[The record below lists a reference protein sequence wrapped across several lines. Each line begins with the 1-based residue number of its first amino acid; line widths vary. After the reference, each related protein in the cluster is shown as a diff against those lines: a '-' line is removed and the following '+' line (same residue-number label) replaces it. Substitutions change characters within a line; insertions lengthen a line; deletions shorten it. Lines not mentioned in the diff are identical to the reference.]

1 VVIVPQVRWES
12 RAGVGTEGEEA
23 ALRVYERRGFRQV
36 ARNWR
41 CPAGEI
47 DLVVR
52 KSGLV
57 VFCEVKS
64 RRGAAFGGGYE
75 AVTWRKQRKLRQLA
89 EQFLL
94 ERRLQPEGVRFDVAS
109 IWVSAG
115 GRPSVEIFQDA
126 F

>member
-1 VVIVPQVRWES
+1 VVGRI
-12 RAGVGTEGEEA
+12 GEEA
-23 ALRVYERRGFRQV
+23 AARLYLGRGYEIV

-41 CPAGEI
+41 CPLGEI

-52 KSGLV
+52 RGGLL

-64 RRGAAFGGGYE
+64 RSGAGFGGGHE

-89 EQFLL
+89 EAFLGTAGS
-94 ERRLQPEGVRFDVAS
+94 RWRPSGIRFDVAS
-109 IWVSAG
+109 VAMRPG
-115 GRPSVEIFQDA
+115 GDPREPGPGAIQLFEDA